1 MHILLYGPGDLGERI
16 SYLLAAR
23 LGARDRLTI
32 AGRSRERV
40 QEIVHMA
47 RMTSHGLGLGARM
60 AAWCM
65 SDPTAFEAQQW
76 IASEHPDAI
85 IFTATRRT
93 WWKLTGWPQPW
104 AGFVQRA
111 GFGLWLPL
119 QTDLL
124 MQWADLFKHQQ
135 PQPWLLVAPHPDVTA
150 PLLKQ
155 RGLDA
160 VLGFGNV
167 DELVM
172 AMESTGS
179 AEVRMAAHH
188 SVESALFG
196 SRPLPPYYL
205 SVQKDAQWVR
215 EDLGLPF
222 EWPSGTRSHQWTAVS
237 CIRTLEA
244 LFSDTS
250 RVLHIPGPLGLPGGY
265 PTRLGKGQVEV
276 LAPPGATLEAAITIN
291 QEAARHDG
299 IDRIEAGR
307 VWFTAACQ
315 EAQEALFG
323 RHWASLGEPE
333 EWRQAADIM
342 QERLEEMA
350 IS

>member
-60 AAWCM
+60 AAWCV
-65 SDPTAFEAQQW
+65 SDPTSFEAQQW

-93 WWKLTGWPQPW
+93 WWKLTGWPEPW

-124 MQWADLFKHQQ
+124 MQWADLFKRQQ

-172 AMESTGS
+172 AMESTET

-196 SRPLPPYYL
+196 NRPLPPYCL
-205 SVQKDAQWVR
+205 SVLKDAQWVR

-222 EWPSGTRSHQWTAVS
+222 EWPSGTNKKSSMDRGVLYPHPRGVVFGHLPGVTYSGA
-237 CIRTLEA
+237 
-244 LFSDTS
+244 FGTS
-250 RVLHIPGPLGLPGGY
+250 RGIPDTIGEGSSRGLGS
-265 PTRLGKGQVEV
+265 
-276 LAPPGATLEAAITIN
+276 
-291 QEAARHDG
+291 ARRD
-299 IDRIEAGR
+299 AGS
-307 VWFTAACQ
+307 
-315 EAQEALFG
+315 G
-323 RHWASLGEPE
+323 DHN
-333 EWRQAADIM
+333 
-342 QERLEEMA
+342 
-350 IS
+350 